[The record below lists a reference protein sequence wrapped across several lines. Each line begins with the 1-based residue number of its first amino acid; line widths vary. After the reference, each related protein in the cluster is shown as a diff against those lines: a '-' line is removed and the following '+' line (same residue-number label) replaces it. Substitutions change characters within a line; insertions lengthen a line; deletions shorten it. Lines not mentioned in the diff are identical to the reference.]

1 MIRNVNEIFEWTI
14 EKVSQLRLRPG
25 GGIDDT
31 RLDTKNMNLGG
42 LVSLLKNN
50 DIIMAIGVVIIV
62 VMMII
67 PLPPMLLDILLTL
80 NISLS
85 IIILLVCLFVK
96 EPLEYS
102 SFPIILLIATIFRLG
117 LNISSTRLIL
127 LYGSAGEV
135 IHSFG
140 QFVVGGNY
148 IVGFIIFILLVVI
161 NFMVITGGATRV
173 AEVSARFTL
182 DSMPGKQLS
191 IDADLNSGLINEEQ
205 AKARRRKLEREADF
219 YGTMDGASKFVK
231 GDATAGIIITVV
243 NIFAGIV
250 IGVWQLKM
258 DIMSSL
264 STYTILT
271 VGDGLVSQLPAL
283 LISFSTGLIVSRAS
297 GQEESLS
304 DDIKKEMF
312 SNPIVLSIVS
322 VLLILMGL
330 VPGMPTVPFIIVAIG
345 LGWMAFKKNKLDEEK
360 KVEAEKEQKEE
371 KINEGKVSKKKKKAT
386 RESVMELL
394 NVETIEMEIG
404 YRLVPLLDVEQGGDL
419 LERIAQIRRQTAL
432 DLGIVL
438 PSIRVRDNLQLSPNS
453 YQIKLKGVPIEVGEV
468 YPDRTLAM
476 NSGGSD
482 NDLSVNGISAI
493 EPAFGLPA
501 IWVEEADRE
510 MVETYGYTVVSPSAV
525 ISTHLTEVIKKN
537 AAEIVS
543 RADVQQLIENLKKEV
558 SEEYV
563 SDLMKDINAAEVQ
576 QILYNLLKERV
587 SVRDLK
593 TILEVISLQSR
604 VSKNADYLTEQ
615 VRQALARSICKQN
628 LADTGELLAV
638 TLAPDVENTI
648 AQGVSPD
655 GTSLTLDPEF
665 TRKLL
670 DTLNYELE
678 KAITSSGSQPVLL
691 CSSPIR
697 LPFRRLIERTY
708 PQIAVMSYNEISN
721 NVKAKSI
728 GVVRIMQSKV

>member
-1 MIRNVNEIFEWTI
+1 MGKSIQKQT
-14 EKVSQLRLRPG
+14 
-25 GGIDDT
+25 
-31 RLDTKNMNLGG
+31 MNLGG
-42 LVSLLKNN
+42 LASLLKNN
-50 DIIMAIGVVIIV
+50 DILMAIGIVIIV

-67 PLPPMLLDILLTL
+67 PLPPMALDILLTL

-85 IIILLVCLFVK
+85 VIILLVCLFVK

-102 SFPIILLIATIFRLG
+102 SFPIILLVATIFRLG
-117 LNISSTRLIL
+117 LNVSSTRLIL
-127 LYGSAGEV
+127 LNGSAGEV

-250 IGVWQLKM
+250 IGLWQLKM
-258 DIMSSL
+258 DIMTAL
-264 STYTILT
+264 STFTILT

-304 DDIKKEMF
+304 DDIRKEMF
-312 SNPIVLSIVS
+312 SNPMVLGIVS
-322 VLLILMGL
+322 VLLFLLGM
-330 VPGMPTVPFIIVAIG
+330 VPGMPTIPFLLVAAS
-345 LGWMAFKKNKLDEEK
+345 LGWMAFKKDKADK
-360 KVEAEKEQKEE
+360 VQKVEEAKAAEEAKKEE
-371 KINEGKVSKKKKKAT
+371 AGLGKVAKKKKKAT

-438 PSIRVRDNLQLSPNS
+438 PSIRVRDNLQLPPNT
-453 YQIKLKGVPIEVGEV
+453 YQIKLKGVPIESGEV
-468 YPDRTLAM
+468 YPDRSLAM
-476 NSGGSD
+476 NAGGSD
-482 NDLSVNGISAI
+482 NDLGINGISAI

-501 IWVEEADRE
+501 IWVEEKDKEIA
-510 MVETYGYTVVSPSAV
+510 ETYGYTVVSPSAV

-537 AAEIVS
+537 SAEIVS
-543 RADVQQLIENLKKEV
+543 RADIQQLIDNLKKEV

-563 SDLMKDINAAEVQ
+563 SDLMKDLTVAEVQ
-576 QILYNLLKERV
+576 QIVYNLLKERV

-593 TILEVISLQSR
+593 TILEVLSLQSR

-615 VRQALARSICKQN
+615 VRQALSRSICKQN

-638 TLAPDVENTI
+638 TLAPEVENTI

-655 GTSLTLDPEF
+655 GSSLTLDPEF

-670 DTLNYELE
+670 DNLNYELE
-678 KAITSSGSQPVLL
+678 RAISSSGNQPVLL

-728 GVVRIMQSKV
+728 GVIRVTAANV

>member
-1 MIRNVNEIFEWTI
+1 
-14 EKVSQLRLRPG
+14 
-25 GGIDDT
+25 
-31 RLDTKNMNLGG
+31 MNLGA
-42 LVSLLKNN
+42 LASLLKNN
-50 DIIMAIGVVIIV
+50 DILMAIGIVIIV
-62 VMMII
+62 AMMII

-85 IIILLVCLFVK
+85 VIILLVCLFIK

-102 SFPIILLIATIFRLG
+102 SFPIILLVATIFRLG
-117 LNISSTRLIL
+117 LNVSSTRLIL
-127 LYGSAGEV
+127 LYGAAGEV
-135 IHSFG
+135 INSFG

-191 IDADLNSGLINEEQ
+191 IDADLNSGLINEDQ

-250 IGVWQLKM
+250 IGMWQMKM
-258 DIMSSL
+258 DIMTAL
-264 STYTILT
+264 NTFTILT

-283 LISFSTGLIVSRAS
+283 LISFATGLIVSRAS

-312 SNPIVLSIVS
+312 SNPIVLAIVS
-322 VLLILMGL
+322 VLLFLLGM
-330 VPGMPTVPFIIVAIG
+330 VPGMPTLPFIIVSLAIG
-345 LGWMAFKKNKLDEEK
+345 WLAYSKNKVEK
-360 KVEAEKEQKEE
+360 VKKEE
-371 KINEGKVSKKKKKAT
+371 EVKAAQEAQKQESGLGKVAKKKKKAT

-438 PSIRVRDNLQLSPNS
+438 PSIRVRDNLQLPPNS
-453 YQIKLKGVPIEVGEV
+453 YQIKLKGVAIESGEV
-468 YPDRTLAM
+468 YPDRSLAM
-476 NSGGSD
+476 NAGGSD
-482 NDLSVNGISAI
+482 NDLGINGISAI

-501 IWVEEADRE
+501 IWVEEKDRE
-510 MVETYGYTVVSPSAV
+510 IAENYGYTVVSPSAV

-537 AAEIVS
+537 AAEIIS
-543 RADVQQLIENLKKEV
+543 RADIQQLIDNLKKEV

-563 SDLMKDINAAEVQ
+563 ADLMKDLSVAEVQ
-576 QILYNLLKERV
+576 QIIYNLLRERV

-615 VRQALARSICKQN
+615 VRQALSRSICKQN

-638 TLAPDVENTI
+638 TLAPEVENTI

-655 GTSLTLDPEF
+655 GSSLTLDPEF
-665 TRKLL
+665 TRQLL
-670 DTLNYELE
+670 DNLNYELE
-678 KAITSSGSQPVLL
+678 KAISSSGNQPVLL

-708 PQIAVMSYNEISN
+708 PQIAVMSYNEIGN

-728 GVVRIMQSKV
+728 GVVKVAAARV

>member
-1 MIRNVNEIFEWTI
+1 MGKSIQKQT
-14 EKVSQLRLRPG
+14 
-25 GGIDDT
+25 
-31 RLDTKNMNLGG
+31 MNLGG
-42 LVSLLKNN
+42 LASLLKNN
-50 DIIMAIGVVIIV
+50 DILMAIGIVIIV

-67 PLPPMLLDILLTL
+67 PLPPMMLDILLTL

-85 IIILLVCLFVK
+85 VIILLVCLFVK

-102 SFPIILLIATIFRLG
+102 SFPIILLVATIFRLG
-117 LNISSTRLIL
+117 LNVSSTRLIL
-127 LYGSAGEV
+127 LNGSAGEV

-250 IGVWQLKM
+250 IGLWQLKM
-258 DIMSSL
+258 DIMTAL
-264 STYTILT
+264 STFTILT

-312 SNPIVLSIVS
+312 SNPMVLGIVS
-322 VLLILMGL
+322 VLLFLLGM
-330 VPGMPTVPFIIVAIG
+330 VPGMPTIPFLLVAAS
-345 LGWMAFKKNKLDEEK
+345 LGWMAFKKDKADK
-360 KVEAEKEQKEE
+360 VQKVEEAKAAEEAKKEE
-371 KINEGKVSKKKKKAT
+371 AGLGKVAKKKKKAT

-438 PSIRVRDNLQLSPNS
+438 PSIRVRDNLQLPPNT
-453 YQIKLKGVPIEVGEV
+453 YQIKLKGVPIESGEV
-468 YPDRTLAM
+468 YPDRSLAM
-476 NSGGSD
+476 NAGGSD
-482 NDLSVNGISAI
+482 NDLGINGISAI

-501 IWVEEADRE
+501 IWVEEKDKEIA
-510 MVETYGYTVVSPSAV
+510 ETYGYTVVSPSAV

-537 AAEIVS
+537 SAEIVS
-543 RADVQQLIENLKKEV
+543 RADIQQLIDNLKKEV

-563 SDLMKDINAAEVQ
+563 SDLMKDLTVAEVQ
-576 QILYNLLKERV
+576 QIVYNLLKERV

-593 TILEVISLQSR
+593 TILEVLSLQSR

-615 VRQALARSICKQN
+615 VRQALSRSICKQN

-638 TLAPDVENTI
+638 TLAPEVENTI

-655 GTSLTLDPEF
+655 GSSLTLDPEF

-670 DTLNYELE
+670 DNLNYELE
-678 KAITSSGSQPVLL
+678 RAISSSGNQPVLL

-728 GVVRIMQSKV
+728 GVIRVTAANV

>member
-1 MIRNVNEIFEWTI
+1 
-14 EKVSQLRLRPG
+14 
-25 GGIDDT
+25 
-31 RLDTKNMNLGG
+31 MNFGFIG
-42 LVSLLKNN
+42 NILKNN
-50 DIIMAIGVVIIV
+50 DIILAIGVVIIV

-67 PLPPMLLDILLTL
+67 PLPPMILDILLTF

-85 IIILLVCLFVK
+85 IIILLICLFIK

-102 SFPIILLIATIFRLG
+102 SFPIILLVSTIFRLG

-127 LYGSAGEV
+127 LYGSAGDV

-140 QFVVGGNY
+140 EFVVGGNY

-173 AEVSARFTL
+173 AEVTARFTL

-191 IDADLNSGLINEEQ
+191 IDADLNSGLISEDQ

-258 DIMSSL
+258 DIMTSL

-322 VLLILMGL
+322 VLLFLMGM
-330 VPGMPTVPFIIVAIG
+330 VPGMPTIPFCLVALG
-345 LGWMAFKKNKLDEEK
+345 LGWMAYSKNKADTTKKEEEEK
-360 KVEAEKEQKEE
+360 AVEDAKQQESGM
-371 KINEGKVSKKKKKAT
+371 GKVAKKKKKAS

-438 PSIRVRDNLQLSPNS
+438 PSIRVRDNLQLPPNN
-453 YQIKLKGVPIEVGEV
+453 YQIKLKGVPIETGEV
-468 YPDRTLAM
+468 YPDRSLAM

-482 NDLSVNGISAI
+482 NDLSINGISAI

-501 IWVEEADRE
+501 IWVEEKDKEIA
-510 MVETYGYTVVSPSAV
+510 ETYGYTVVSPSAV

-537 AAEIVS
+537 SAEIVS
-543 RADVQQLIENLKKEV
+543 RADIQQLIENMKKEV

-563 SDLMKDINAAEVQ
+563 TDLMKDLSVAEIQ
-576 QILYNLLKERV
+576 QIVYNLLKERV

-593 TILEVISLQSR
+593 TILEVLSLQSR

-638 TLAPDVENTI
+638 TLAPEVENTI

-670 DTLNYELE
+670 DNLNAELE
-678 KAITSSGSQPVLL
+678 RAISTSGNQPVLL

-708 PQIAVMSYNEISN
+708 PQISVMSYNEISN

-728 GVVRIMQSKV
+728 GVVRVTANRV

>member
-1 MIRNVNEIFEWTI
+1 
-14 EKVSQLRLRPG
+14 
-25 GGIDDT
+25 
-31 RLDTKNMNLGG
+31 MNLGA
-42 LVSLLKNN
+42 LASLLKNN
-50 DIIMAIGVVIIV
+50 DIIMAIGIVIIV
-62 VMMII
+62 AMMII

-85 IIILLVCLFVK
+85 VIILLVCLFIK

-102 SFPIILLIATIFRLG
+102 SFPIILLVATIFRLG
-117 LNISSTRLIL
+117 LNVSSTRLIL

-135 IHSFG
+135 INSFG

-191 IDADLNSGLINEEQ
+191 IDADLNSGLINEDQ

-250 IGVWQLKM
+250 IGLWQMKM
-258 DIMSSL
+258 DIMTAL
-264 STYTILT
+264 NTFTILT

-283 LISFSTGLIVSRAS
+283 LISFATGLIVSRAS
-297 GQEESLS
+297 GQDDSLS
-304 DDIKKEMF
+304 DDIKREMF
-312 SNPIVLSIVS
+312 SNYIVLGIVAF
-322 VLLILMGL
+322 LLFFLGL
-330 VPGMPTVPFIIVAIG
+330 VPGMPTIPFILVSAT
-345 LGWMAFKKNKLDEEK
+345 LGWLSYNKSK
-360 KVEAEKEQKEE
+360 EAKAKKEE
-371 KINEGKVSKKKKKAT
+371 AAKTQSEQQDGTPGAPGAPGQGGKAAKKKKKAS

-404 YRLVPLLDVEQGGDL
+404 YRLVPLLDAEQGGDL

-438 PSIRVRDNLQLSPNS
+438 PSIRVRDNLQLPPNN
-453 YQIKLKGVPIEVGEV
+453 YQIKLKGVPIESGEV
-468 YPDRTLAM
+468 YPDRSLAM
-476 NSGGSD
+476 NAGGSD
-482 NDLSVNGISAI
+482 NDLGINGISAI

-501 IWVEEADRE
+501 IWVEEKDRE
-510 MVETYGYTVVSPSAV
+510 IAENYGYTVVSPSAV

-543 RADVQQLIENLKKEV
+543 RADIQQLIDNLKKEV

-563 SDLMKDINAAEVQ
+563 TDLMKDLSVAEVQ
-576 QILYNLLKERV
+576 QIVYNLLKERV

-593 TILEVISLQSR
+593 TILEVLSLQSR

-615 VRQALARSICKQN
+615 VRQALSRSICKQN

-638 TLAPDVENTI
+638 TLDPEVENTI

-655 GTSLTLDPEF
+655 GSSLTLNPEF

-678 KAITSSGSQPVLL
+678 KAISSSGNQPVLL

-728 GVVRIMQSKV
+728 GVIRVAPTMV

>member
-1 MIRNVNEIFEWTI
+1 
-14 EKVSQLRLRPG
+14 
-25 GGIDDT
+25 
-31 RLDTKNMNLGG
+31 MNLGA
-42 LVSLLKNN
+42 LSSLLKNN
-50 DIIMAIGVVIIV
+50 DIIMAIGIVIIV
-62 VMMII
+62 AMMII
-67 PLPPMLLDILLTL
+67 PLPPILLDILLTL

-85 IIILLVCLFVK
+85 VIILLVCLFIK

-102 SFPIILLIATIFRLG
+102 SFPIILLVATIFRLG
-117 LNISSTRLIL
+117 LNVSSTRLIL
-127 LYGSAGEV
+127 LHGSAGEV
-135 IHSFG
+135 INSFG

-191 IDADLNSGLINEEQ
+191 IDADLNSGLINEDQ
-205 AKARRRKLEREADF
+205 AKQRRRKLEREADF

-250 IGVWQLKM
+250 IGLWQMKM
-258 DIMSSL
+258 DIMTAL
-264 STYTILT
+264 NTFTILT

-297 GQEESLS
+297 GQDDSLS

-312 SNPIVLSIVS
+312 SNPIVLAIVS
-322 VLLILMGL
+322 VLLFLLGM
-330 VPGMPTVPFIIVAIG
+330 VPGMPTIPFICVAIG
-345 LGWMAFKKNKLDEEK
+345 LGWLAYSKNKVLVAQKLEEEK
-360 KVEAEKEQKEE
+360 AKEE
-371 KINEGKVSKKKKKAT
+371 AQKQDGKGGKVNKKKKKAT

-404 YRLVPLLDVEQGGDL
+404 YRLVPLLDVQQGGDL

-438 PSIRVRDNLQLSPNS
+438 PSIRVRDNLQLPPNN
-453 YQIKLKGVPIEVGEV
+453 YQIKLKGVPIESGEV
-468 YPDRTLAM
+468 YPDRSLAM
-476 NSGGSD
+476 NAGGSGS
-482 NDLSVNGISAI
+482 DLGLNGISAI

-501 IWVEEADRE
+501 LWLDEKDKEIAENA
-510 MVETYGYTVVSPSAV
+510 GYTVVSPSAV

-543 RADVQQLIENLKKEV
+543 RADIQQLIDNLKKEV
-558 SEEYV
+558 SEDYV
-563 SDLMKDINAAEVQ
+563 ADLMKDLSVAEVQ
-576 QILYNLLKERV
+576 QIVFNLLKERV

-593 TILEVISLQSR
+593 TILEVLSLQSR

-615 VRQALARSICKQN
+615 VRQALSRSICKQN

-638 TLAPDVENTI
+638 TLAPEVENTI
-648 AQGVSPD
+648 AQGVGPD

-665 TRKLL
+665 TRKML
-670 DTLNYELE
+670 DNLNYELE
-678 KAITSSGSQPVLL
+678 KAISSSGNQPVLL

-728 GVVRIMQSKV
+728 GVIRVTPSRV

>member
-1 MIRNVNEIFEWTI
+1 
-14 EKVSQLRLRPG
+14 
-25 GGIDDT
+25 
-31 RLDTKNMNLGG
+31 MNLGA
-42 LVSLLKNN
+42 LASLLKNN
-50 DIIMAIGVVIIV
+50 DILMAIGIVIIV
-62 VMMII
+62 AMMII

-85 IIILLVCLFVK
+85 VIILLVCLFIK

-102 SFPIILLIATIFRLG
+102 SFPIILLVATIFRLG
-117 LNISSTRLIL
+117 LNVSSTRLIL
-127 LYGSAGEV
+127 LYGAAGEV
-135 IHSFG
+135 INSFG

-191 IDADLNSGLINEEQ
+191 IDADLNSGLINEDQ

-250 IGVWQLKM
+250 IGMWQMKM
-258 DIMSSL
+258 DIMTAL
-264 STYTILT
+264 NTFTILT

-283 LISFSTGLIVSRAS
+283 LISIATSLIVSRAS

-312 SNPIVLSIVS
+312 SNPIVLAIVS
-322 VLLILMGL
+322 VLLFLLGM
-330 VPGMPTVPFIIVAIG
+330 VPGMPTLPFIIVSLAIG
-345 LGWMAFKKNKLDEEK
+345 WLAYSKNKVEK
-360 KVEAEKEQKEE
+360 VKKEE
-371 KINEGKVSKKKKKAT
+371 EVKAAQEAKKQESGLGKVAKKKKKAT

-438 PSIRVRDNLQLSPNS
+438 PSIRVRDNLQLPPNS
-453 YQIKLKGVPIEVGEV
+453 YQIKLKGVAIESGEV
-468 YPDRTLAM
+468 YPDRSLAM
-476 NSGGSD
+476 NAGGSD
-482 NDLSVNGISAI
+482 NDLGINGISAI

-501 IWVEEADRE
+501 IWVEEKDRE
-510 MVETYGYTVVSPSAV
+510 IAENYGYTVVSPSAV

-537 AAEIVS
+537 AAEIIS
-543 RADVQQLIENLKKEV
+543 RADIQQLIDNLKKEV

-563 SDLMKDINAAEVQ
+563 ADLMKDLSVAEVQ
-576 QILYNLLKERV
+576 QIIYNLLRERV

-615 VRQALARSICKQN
+615 VRQALSRSICKQN

-638 TLAPDVENTI
+638 TLAPEVENTI

-655 GTSLTLDPEF
+655 GSSLTLDPEF
-665 TRKLL
+665 TRQLL
-670 DTLNYELE
+670 DNLNYELE
-678 KAITSSGSQPVLL
+678 KAISSSGNQPVLL

-728 GVVRIMQSKV
+728 GVVKVAAARV

>member
-1 MIRNVNEIFEWTI
+1 MSDF
-14 EKVSQLRLRPG
+14 Q
-25 GGIDDT
+25 
-31 RLDTKNMNLGG
+31 KNIMNRII
-42 LVSLLKNN
+42 SLLKNN
-50 DIIMAIGVVIIV
+50 DMIMAVGLVIIIA
-62 VMMII
+62 MMII

-85 IIILLVCLFVK
+85 VIILLVCLFIK

-117 LNISSTRLIL
+117 LNVSSTRLIL
-127 LYGSAGEV
+127 LEGAAGEV
-135 IHSFG
+135 INSFG

-148 IVGFIIFILLVVI
+148 VVGFIIFVILVII

-191 IDADLNSGLINEEQ
+191 IDADLNAGLINEEQ

-231 GDATAGIIITVV
+231 GDATAGIIITVI
-243 NIFAGIV
+243 NIFGGFI
-250 IGVWQLKM
+250 IGMWQLKM
-258 DIMSSL
+258 DLLTAL

-297 GQEESLS
+297 GQDNSLS
-304 DDIKKEMF
+304 ADIINEMF
-312 SNPIVLSIVS
+312 TNPMVLGIVS
-322 VLLILMGL
+322 GLLLVLGL
-330 VPGMPTVPFIIVAIG
+330 VPGMPTIPFTIVAMTIG
-345 LGWMAFKKNKLDEEK
+345 WLAYNKKKEADK
-360 KVEAEKEQKEE
+360 KAEIAKKAEAETKNLE
-371 KINEGKVSKKKKKAT
+371 NRVGKKKKKAS

-404 YRLVPLLDVEQGGDL
+404 YRLVPLLDAEQGGDL

-438 PSIRVRDNLQLSPNS
+438 PSIRVRDNLQLPPNT
-453 YQIKLKGVPIEVGEV
+453 YQIKLKGVPIENGEV
-468 YPDRTLAM
+468 YPERSLAM
-476 NSGGSD
+476 NAAGTD
-482 NDLSVNGISAI
+482 NDLGINGISAI

-501 IWVEEADRE
+501 LWIEEKDKEIA
-510 MVETYGYTVVSPSAV
+510 ETYGYTVVSPSAV

-537 AAEIVS
+537 ASEILTRS
-543 RADVQQLIENLKKEV
+543 DVQQLLENLKKEV
-558 SEEYV
+558 SEDYV
-563 SDLMKDINAAEVQ
+563 NDLLKDTSVGEIQ
-576 QILYNLLKERV
+576 QVMQNLLKERV

-593 TILEVISLQSR
+593 TILEVTSVQSK
-604 VSKNADYLTEQ
+604 VSRNTDYLTEQ
-615 VRQALARSICKQN
+615 VRSALARGICKQN
-628 LADTGELLAV
+628 LSDTGELLAV
-638 TLAPDVENTI
+638 TLSPDAENTI
-648 AQGVSPD
+648 AQGLSPD
-655 GTSLTLDPEF
+655 GNSLTLDPDF
-665 TRKLL
+665 TRRLL
-670 DTLNYELE
+670 DSLNYELE
-678 KAITSSGSQPVLL
+678 KAITSTGSQPVIL

-721 NVKAKSI
+721 NVKAKSV
-728 GVVRIMQSKV
+728 GVVKAAPAKV

>member
-1 MIRNVNEIFEWTI
+1 M
-14 EKVSQLRLRPG
+14 SDYQ
-25 GGIDDT
+25 
-31 RLDTKNMNLGG
+31 KNIMNRII
-42 LVSLLKNN
+42 SLLKNN
-50 DIIMAIGVVIIV
+50 DMIMAVGLVIIIA
-62 VMMII
+62 MMII

-85 IIILLVCLFVK
+85 VIILLVCLFIK

-117 LNISSTRLIL
+117 LNVSSTRLIL
-127 LYGSAGEV
+127 LEGAAGEV
-135 IHSFG
+135 INSFG

-148 IVGFIIFILLVVI
+148 VVGFIIFVILVII

-191 IDADLNSGLINEEQ
+191 IDADLNAGLINEEQ

-231 GDATAGIIITVV
+231 GDATAGIIITVI
-243 NIFAGIV
+243 NIFGGFI
-250 IGVWQLKM
+250 IGMWQLKM
-258 DIMSSL
+258 DLLTAL

-297 GQEESLS
+297 GQDNSLS
-304 DDIKKEMF
+304 ADIINEMF
-312 SNPIVLSIVS
+312 TNPMVLGIVS
-322 VLLILMGL
+322 GLLLVLGL
-330 VPGMPTVPFIIVAIG
+330 VPGMPTIPFTIVAMTIG
-345 LGWMAFKKNKLDEEK
+345 WLAYNKKKEADK
-360 KVEAEKEQKEE
+360 KAEIAKKTEAETKNLE
-371 KINEGKVSKKKKKAT
+371 NRVGKKKKKAS

-404 YRLVPLLDVEQGGDL
+404 YRLVPLLDAEQGGDL

-438 PSIRVRDNLQLSPNS
+438 PSIRVRDNLQLPPNT
-453 YQIKLKGVPIEVGEV
+453 YQIKLKGVPIENGEV
-468 YPDRTLAM
+468 YPERSLAM
-476 NSGGSD
+476 NAAGTD
-482 NDLSVNGISAI
+482 NGLGINGISAI

-501 IWVEEADRE
+501 LWIEEKDKEIA
-510 MVETYGYTVVSPSAV
+510 ETYGYTVVSPSAV

-537 AAEIVS
+537 ASEILTRS
-543 RADVQQLIENLKKEV
+543 DVQQLLENLKKEV
-558 SEEYV
+558 SEDYV
-563 SDLMKDINAAEVQ
+563 NDLLKDTSVGEIQ
-576 QILYNLLKERV
+576 QVMQNLLKERV

-593 TILEVISLQSR
+593 TILEVTSVQSK
-604 VSKNADYLTEQ
+604 VSRNTDYLTEQ
-615 VRQALARSICKQN
+615 VRSALARGICKQN
-628 LADTGELLAV
+628 LSDTGELLAV
-638 TLAPDVENTI
+638 TLSPDAENTI
-648 AQGVSPD
+648 AQGLSPD
-655 GTSLTLDPEF
+655 GNSLTLDPDF
-665 TRKLL
+665 TRRLL
-670 DTLNYELE
+670 DSLNYELE
-678 KAITSSGSQPVLL
+678 KAITSTGSQPVIL

-721 NVKAKSI
+721 NVKAKSV
-728 GVVRIMQSKV
+728 GVVKTAPAKV

>member
-1 MIRNVNEIFEWTI
+1 MGKSIQKQT
-14 EKVSQLRLRPG
+14 
-25 GGIDDT
+25 
-31 RLDTKNMNLGG
+31 MNLGG
-42 LVSLLKNN
+42 LASLLKNN
-50 DIIMAIGVVIIV
+50 DILMAIGIVIIV

-67 PLPPMLLDILLTL
+67 PLPPMMLDILLTL

-85 IIILLVCLFVK
+85 VIILLVCLFVK

-102 SFPIILLIATIFRLG
+102 SFPIILLVATIFRLG

-127 LYGSAGEV
+127 LNGSAGEV

-250 IGVWQLKM
+250 IGLWQLKM
-258 DIMSSL
+258 DIMTAL
-264 STYTILT
+264 STFTILT

-312 SNPIVLSIVS
+312 SNPMVLGIVS
-322 VLLILMGL
+322 VLLFLLGM
-330 VPGMPTVPFIIVAIG
+330 VPGMPTIPFLLVAAS
-345 LGWMAFKKNKLDEEK
+345 LGWMAFKKDKADK
-360 KVEAEKEQKEE
+360 VQKVEEAKAAEEAKKEE
-371 KINEGKVSKKKKKAT
+371 AGLGKVAKKKKKAT

-438 PSIRVRDNLQLSPNS
+438 PSIRVRDNLQLPPNT
-453 YQIKLKGVPIEVGEV
+453 YQIKLKGVPIESGEV
-468 YPDRTLAM
+468 YPDRSLAM
-476 NSGGSD
+476 NAGGSD
-482 NDLSVNGISAI
+482 NDLGINGISAI

-501 IWVEEADRE
+501 IWVEEKDKEIA
-510 MVETYGYTVVSPSAV
+510 ETYGYTVVSPSAV

-537 AAEIVS
+537 SAEIVS
-543 RADVQQLIENLKKEV
+543 RADIQQLIDNLKKEV

-563 SDLMKDINAAEVQ
+563 SDLMKDLTVAEVQ
-576 QILYNLLKERV
+576 QIVYNLLKERV

-593 TILEVISLQSR
+593 TILEVLSLQSR

-615 VRQALARSICKQN
+615 VRQALSRSICKQN

-638 TLAPDVENTI
+638 TLAPEVENTI

-655 GTSLTLDPEF
+655 GSSLTLDPEF

-670 DTLNYELE
+670 DNLNYELE
-678 KAITSSGSQPVLL
+678 RAISSSGNQPVLL

-728 GVVRIMQSKV
+728 GVIRVAAANV

>member
-1 MIRNVNEIFEWTI
+1 
-14 EKVSQLRLRPG
+14 
-25 GGIDDT
+25 
-31 RLDTKNMNLGG
+31 MNLGA
-42 LVSLLKNN
+42 LASFLKNN
-50 DIIMAIGVVIIV
+50 DILMAIGIVVIV
-62 VMMII
+62 AMMII

-85 IIILLVCLFVK
+85 VIILLVCLFIK

-102 SFPIILLIATIFRLG
+102 SFPIILLVATIFRLG
-117 LNISSTRLIL
+117 LNVSSTRLIL
-127 LYGSAGEV
+127 LHGAAGEV
-135 IHSFG
+135 INSFG

-191 IDADLNSGLINEEQ
+191 IDADLNSGLINEDQ
-205 AKARRRKLEREADF
+205 AKQRRRKLEREADF

-250 IGVWQLKM
+250 IGLWQMKM
-258 DIMSSL
+258 DIMTAL
-264 STYTILT
+264 NTFTILT

-297 GQEESLS
+297 GQDDSLS

-312 SNPIVLSIVS
+312 SNPIVLAIVS
-322 VLLILMGL
+322 VLLFLLGM
-330 VPGMPTVPFIIVAIG
+330 VPGMPTLPFLCVAVG
-345 LGWMAFKKNKLDEEK
+345 LGWLAYSKNKALTAKKAEEEK
-360 KVEAEKEQKEE
+360 AKEE
-371 KINEGKVSKKKKKAT
+371 AQKQDGKGKINKKKKKAT

-438 PSIRVRDNLQLSPNS
+438 PSIRVRDNLQLPPNN
-453 YQIKLKGVPIEVGEV
+453 YQIKLKGVPIESGEV
-468 YPDRTLAM
+468 YPDRSLAM
-476 NSGGSD
+476 NAGGSG
-482 NDLSVNGISAI
+482 NDLGLNGISAI

-501 IWVEEADRE
+501 LWLDSKDKEIAENA
-510 MVETYGYTVVSPSAV
+510 GYTVVSPSAV

-537 AAEIVS
+537 AAEIIS
-543 RADVQQLIENLKKEV
+543 RSDIQQLIDNLKKEV

-563 SDLMKDINAAEVQ
+563 SDLMKDLSVAEVQ
-576 QILYNLLKERV
+576 QIIVNLLKERV

-593 TILEVISLQSR
+593 TILEVLSLQSR

-615 VRQALARSICKQN
+615 VRQALSRSICKQN

-638 TLAPDVENTI
+638 TLAPEVENTI

-655 GTSLTLDPEF
+655 GSSLTLDPEF
-665 TRKLL
+665 TRKML
-670 DTLNYELE
+670 DNLNSELE
-678 KAITSSGSQPVLL
+678 RAISSSGNQPVLL

-728 GVVRIMQSKV
+728 GVVRVTPARV